1 MNIIL
6 LFVSVCTGA
15 GRSIFSK
22 KMSTDSVQSSKCF
35 LNQLVMFLGAAG
47 IIAVFY
53 FRNLFN
59 TTPITILWGIGFG
72 IFAFLAQ
79 WCYMLALSKGP
90 TSICTMIYSFG
101 FLLPTMAG
109 TLFWDEP
116 FGITSV
122 IGILLAVAAIIT
134 SALSSGKT
142 TSGKSF
148 LLPNLIAMLSSG
160 MLGILQ
166 KTHQKSPDSGNLG
179 PFLVIA
185 FLVSGLIAFVFMRK
199 TKPGVTEQKNSVIYP
214 VLTGACFGLS
224 SMLNTFLAGRLP
236 SDIMFPTSNIGVML
250 ACIIAEFLLFKHTPT
265 KSQIAAFILGVLS
278 VLTLSIRL

>member
-109 TLFWDEP
+109 TLFFCSVTPGFVLRIKTNAIRPDTKKA
-116 FGITSV
+116 ITKK
-122 IGILLAVAAIIT
+122 GPRFP
-134 SALSSGKT
+134 LSGD
-142 TSGKSF
+142 F
-148 LLPNLIAMLSSG
+148 
-160 MLGILQ
+160 
-166 KTHQKSPDSGNLG
+166 
-179 PFLVIA
+179 
-185 FLVSGLIAFVFMRK
+185 
-199 TKPGVTEQKNSVIYP
+199 
-214 VLTGACFGLS
+214 
-224 SMLNTFLAGRLP
+224 
-236 SDIMFPTSNIGVML
+236 
-250 ACIIAEFLLFKHTPT
+250 
-265 KSQIAAFILGVLS
+265 
-278 VLTLSIRL
+278 